1 MNTRHSLPLPVPTL
15 PAAGRRKQAQGEGRV
30 KELTFFLNRS
40 LGTAMVDNLP
50 VTLPEDP
57 KEAGRVF
64 NSLSVKNQLD
74 IVLQAR
80 GKDRLHYL
88 FLSEHPEQ
96 LVQELPE
103 LEVFL
108 TVKEAG
114 EKDCLDLIS
123 LTTPE
128 QFQYLLDL
136 DFWKRD
142 QLDPEKV
149 LHWMEILLES
159 GEKKV
164 TQFIQST
171 DIEFLALLLKKFIHA
186 TTMDGEHVEEMDRIP
201 LFTLDQYHFVHFR
214 GKRTREVFEP
224 FLQMLY
230 RADQN
235 GYQRLMDSLI
245 VEFES
250 ELEETGYRLRNSR
263 LSDYGFPDFEESLEI
278 YHYLNP
284 NSPILEGRL
293 LKTGAREEIAK
304 GSSIFYLIHQNEGP
318 FFSSILSKIDDA
330 YEQDR
335 LKQEI
340 TALCNKAIVA
350 EAIDLSNI
358 AAMERMVKKV
368 YHTLN
373 LGLQYLSK
381 DNEIK
386 AFEIL
391 QSLPMQRL
399 FQYGVSTSLLLRR
412 KAESILK
419 GPWFSNDQGNLVIL
433 DPPYF
438 EKFEGILRRRPALYR
453 DWNYEDFKNPQD
465 LKETNDFLESIKT
478 MIHFF
483 GNELKV
489 SPLYLKGM
497 DLSGCYPDDWREIT
511 LSTIFLTSISNQ
523 ILKGTFQ
530 FEAIE
535 QTQMKDYLYRVFEKD
550 AQGKGVIKVEVKNGL
565 RNWLSPIEGEELKRQ
580 HLLAFQDFCFDLF
593 EVQYG
598 KIPPGEEVDPRFVKG
613 LLIRK

>member
-1 MNTRHSLPLPVPTL
+1 
-15 PAAGRRKQAQGEGRV
+15 
-30 KELTFFLNRS
+30 
-40 LGTAMVDNLP
+40 MVDNLP

-57 KEAGRVF
+57 KEAERVF
-64 NSLSVKNQLD
+64 NSLSVKNQLE
-74 IVLQAR
+74 IVLQIR
-80 GKDRLHYL
+80 GKDRLRYL

-96 LVQELPE
+96 LVPQLPE

-128 QFQYLLDL
+128 QFQFLLDL

-142 QLDPEKV
+142 RLDPEKI

-171 DIEFLALLLKKFIHA
+171 DIEFIALLLKKFIHA
-186 TTMDGEHVEEMDRIP
+186 TTLDGDPLEGMDRIP

-224 FLQMLY
+224 FLHFLY
-230 RADQN
+230 RADKTS
-235 GYQRLMDSLI
+235 YQRLMDSLI

-278 YHYLNP
+278 YHFLNP
-284 NSPILEGRL
+284 DSLILAGRPL
-293 LKTGAREEIAK
+293 QPAVREEIAK
-304 GSSIFYLIHQNEGP
+304 GSSIFYLAHQNEGP
-318 FFSSILSKIDDA
+318 FFSFVLSKVDDLH
-330 YEQDR
+330 EQDR

-358 AAMERMVKKV
+358 AAMERVVKKV

-381 DNEIK
+381 GDEIK

-419 GPWFSNDQGNLVIL
+419 GPWLSNDQENLVLL

-465 LKETNDFLESIKT
+465 LKEADDFLESIKT
-478 MIHFF
+478 MVHFF

-489 SPLYLKGM
+489 SPLYLKEM

-565 RNWLSPIEGEELKRQ
+565 REWLFSIEGEELKRQ

-598 KIPPGEEVDPRFVKG
+598 KIPPGEGMDPRFMKG

>member
-1 MNTRHSLPLPVPTL
+1 
-15 PAAGRRKQAQGEGRV
+15 
-30 KELTFFLNRS
+30 
-40 LGTAMVDNLP
+40 MVDDLP
-50 VTLPEDP
+50 VTLPEDQ
-57 KEAGRVF
+57 KEAEKVF
-64 NSLSVKNQLD
+64 NSLSVKRQLD
-74 IVLQAR
+74 MVLRAR

-88 FLSEHPEQ
+88 FLSEHPEP
-96 LVQELPE
+96 LVQQLPA

-128 QFQYLLDL
+128 QFQFFLDL

-142 QLDPEKV
+142 QIDPEKV

-159 GEKKV
+159 GEKRV
-164 TQFIQST
+164 AQFIQST
-171 DIEFLALLLKKFIHA
+171 DIEFIALLLKKFLHA
-186 TTMDGEHVEEMDRIP
+186 TTLDGEHLEGMDRIP
-201 LFTLDQYHFVHFR
+201 LFTLDQYHFVHFK

-224 FLQMLY
+224 FLQILY
-230 RADQN
+230 RADKN
-235 GYQRLMDSLI
+235 SYQRLMDSLI
-245 VEFES
+245 VELQS

-278 YHYLNP
+278 YYFLNP
-284 NSPILEGRL
+284 DSPLSEGGL
-293 LKTGAREEIAK
+293 VKTGVWEEIAK
-304 GSSIFYLIHQNEGP
+304 GSSVFYLTHQNEGP
-318 FFSSILSKIDDA
+318 FFSSILSKIDDSH
-330 YEQDR
+330 EQDR

-358 AAMERMVKKV
+358 AAMERVSKKV

-381 DNEIK
+381 EDEIK

-399 FQYGVSTSLLLRR
+399 FQYGVSTTLLLRR

-419 GPWFSNDQGNLVIL
+419 GPWFSNDQENLALL
-433 DPPYF
+433 DPPHF
-438 EKFEGILRRRPALYR
+438 EKFEGILRRRPTLYR
-453 DWNYEDFKNPQD
+453 DWSFEDFKNLQD
-465 LKETNDFLESIKT
+465 LKEADSFLEFIKT
-478 MIHFF
+478 VIHFL
-483 GNELKV
+483 GRELKV
-489 SPLYLKGM
+489 SPLYLKEM

-511 LSTIFLTSISNQ
+511 LSTIFLTATANQ
-523 ILKGTFQ
+523 VLKGTFQ
-530 FEAIE
+530 FEAIG
-535 QTQMKDYLYRVFEKD
+535 QAQVKGFLTRVFERD
-550 AQGKGVIKVEVKNGL
+550 AQGKGVIKMEVKNGL
-565 RNWLSPIEGEELKRQ
+565 RDWLYSTECEEKKRQ
-580 HLLAFQDFCFDLF
+580 HLLAFQDFCFDLI

-598 KIPPGEEVDPRFVKG
+598 KIPPDEQVDPRFVKG

>member
-1 MNTRHSLPLPVPTL
+1 MTTRHSLPFPCACL
-15 PAAGRRKQAQGEGRV
+15 RRAQGKGRV
-30 KELTFFLNRS
+30 TELKFFLNRS
-40 LGTAMVDNLP
+40 LGSAMVDDLP

-57 KEAGRVF
+57 KEAQRVF

-142 QLDPEKV
+142 QLDPEKA

-171 DIEFLALLLKKFIHA
+171 DIEFIALLLKKFLHA
-186 TTMDGEHVEEMDRIP
+186 TTMDGEPVEGMDRIP
-201 LFTLDQYHFVHFR
+201 FFTLDQYHFVHFR

-224 FLQMLY
+224 FLQILY
-230 RADQN
+230 RADKN
-235 GYQRLMDSLI
+235 SYQRLMDSLI
-245 VEFES
+245 AELES

-263 LSDYGFPDFEESLEI
+263 LSDYGFPDFGESLEI
-278 YHYLNP
+278 YHFLNP
-284 NSPILEGRL
+284 DSPILKGRL
-293 LKTGAREEIAK
+293 LKAGAQGEIAK
-304 GSSIFYLIHQNEGP
+304 RGPTFYLIHQNEGP
-318 FFSSILSKIDDA
+318 FFSSILSKIDDV

-340 TALCNKAIVA
+340 SALCNKAIVA

-358 AAMERMVKKV
+358 AAMERVVKKV

-381 DNEIK
+381 DDEIK
-386 AFEIL
+386 AVEIL
-391 QSLPMQRL
+391 QSLPVQRL
-399 FQYGVSTSLLLRR
+399 FQYGVSTTLLLRR
-412 KAESILK
+412 KAESIIK
-419 GPWFSNDQGNLVIL
+419 GPWFSNDQENLVLL
-433 DPPYF
+433 DPPHF

-453 DWNYEDFKNPQD
+453 DWSYQDFKTPQD
-465 LKETNDFLESIKT
+465 LKEVDDFLESMKT
-478 MIHFF
+478 IINCL
-483 GNELKV
+483 GKELKV
-489 SPLYLKGM
+489 SPLSLKEM

-511 LSTIFLTSISNQ
+511 LSTIFLTSLANQ
-523 ILKGTFQ
+523 ILIGTFQ
-530 FEAIE
+530 FEAIGH
-535 QTQMKDYLYRVFEKD
+535 THLKDFLSRVFERN
-550 AQGKGVIKVEVKNGL
+550 AQGKGGTKMEVKNGL
-565 RNWLSPIEGEELKRQ
+565 RNWFYSIEGEDLKRQ
-580 HLLAFQDFCFDLF
+580 HLLAFQDFCLDLF

-598 KIPPGEEVDPRFVKG
+598 KIPPGEDVDPRFVKG

>member
-1 MNTRHSLPLPVPTL
+1 L
-15 PAAGRRKQAQGEGRV
+15 RRAQRKGRV
-30 KELTFFLNRS
+30 TELRFFLNRS
-40 LGTAMVDNLP
+40 VGSAMVDDLP
-50 VTLPEDP
+50 VTLPEDQ
-57 KEAGRVF
+57 KEAQRVF

-80 GKDRLHYL
+80 GKNRLHYL
-88 FLSEHPEQ
+88 FLSEHPER

-149 LHWMEILLES
+149 LPWMEILLES

-171 DIEFLALLLKKFIHA
+171 DIEFIALLLKKFLHA
-186 TTMDGEHVEEMDRIP
+186 TTMDGEPMEGMDRIP

-224 FLQMLY
+224 FLQILY
-230 RADQN
+230 RADKN
-235 GYQRLMDSLI
+235 SYQRLMDSLI

-278 YHYLNP
+278 YHFLNP
-284 NSPILEGRL
+284 DPPILKGRL
-293 LKTGAREEIAK
+293 LKPGAQEEIAK
-304 GSSIFYLIHQNEGP
+304 RGSTFYLAHQDEGP
-318 FFSSILSKIDDA
+318 FFSSILSKIDDG

-350 EAIDLSNI
+350 EAIDFSNI
-358 AAMERMVKKV
+358 AAMERVVKKV

-373 LGLQYLSK
+373 LGLEYLSK
-381 DNEIK
+381 GDEIK

-391 QSLPMQRL
+391 QSLPMQTL
-399 FQYGVSTSLLLRR
+399 FQYGVSTTLLLRR
-412 KAESILK
+412 KAESILG
-419 GPWFSNDQGNLVIL
+419 GPWFSNDQENLVLL
-433 DPPYF
+433 DPPHF

-453 DWNYEDFKNPQD
+453 DWSYEDFKNPRD
-465 LKETNDFLESIKT
+465 LKEADDFLESIKT
-478 MIHFF
+478 VINFL
-483 GNELKV
+483 GKELKV
-489 SPLYLKGM
+489 SPLYLKEM

-511 LSTIFLTSISNQ
+511 LSTIFLTSMANQ
-523 ILKGTFQ
+523 IFNGTFQ
-530 FEAIE
+530 FEAIG
-535 QTQMKDYLYRVFEKD
+535 QAQVKDYLYRVFERD
-550 AQGKGVIKVEVKNGL
+550 AQGKGVIKMEVKNGL
-565 RNWLSPIEGEELKRQ
+565 REWLHSIEREEMKQQ
-580 HLLAFQDFCFDLF
+580 HLLAFQDFCLDLL

-598 KIPPGEEVDPRFVKG
+598 KIPPGEDVDPRFVKG

>member
-1 MNTRHSLPLPVPTL
+1 
-15 PAAGRRKQAQGEGRV
+15 V

-40 LGTAMVDNLP
+40 IGTAMVDNLP

-74 IVLQAR
+74 IVLQTH
-80 GKDRLHYL
+80 GKERLHYL

-96 LVQELPE
+96 LVQQLPE

-142 QLDPEKV
+142 QLDPDKV
-149 LHWMEILLES
+149 FHWMEILLES
-159 GEKKV
+159 GERKV
-164 TQFIQST
+164 AQFIQST
-171 DIEFLALLLKKFIHA
+171 DIEFIALLLKKFLHA
-186 TTMDGEHVEEMDRIP
+186 TTLEGEHLEGMDRIP

-224 FLQMLY
+224 FLKILY
-230 RADQN
+230 RADKN
-235 GYQRLMDSLI
+235 SYQRLMDSLI

-278 YHYLNP
+278 YHFLNP
-284 NSPILEGRL
+284 DSPIPEEGL
-293 LKTGAREEIAK
+293 LKAGVGEETAK
-304 GSSIFYLIHQNEGP
+304 RSSIFYLTDQNEGP
-318 FFSSILSKIDDA
+318 FFSSVLPKIDDA
-330 YEQDR
+330 HEQDR

-358 AAMERMVKKV
+358 AAMERVVKKV

-381 DNEIK
+381 DDEIK
-386 AFEIL
+386 AVEIL
-391 QSLPMQRL
+391 QSLPLQRL
-399 FQYGVSTSLLLRR
+399 FQYGVSTTLLLRR
-412 KAESILK
+412 KADSILK

-453 DWNYEDFKNPQD
+453 DWNYEDFKNPRD
-465 LKETNDFLESIKT
+465 LKEADDFLESIKT
-478 MIHFF
+478 TIHFL
-483 GNELKV
+483 GNELQV
-489 SPLYLKGM
+489 SPLYLKEM
-497 DLSGCYPDDWREIT
+497 DLSSCYPDDWREIT
-511 LSTIFLTSISNQ
+511 LSTIFLTSMANE
-523 ILKGTFQ
+523 ILNGTFQ
-530 FEAIE
+530 FEAIG
-535 QTQMKDYLYRVFEKD
+535 QAQVKDYLTRVFERD

-565 RNWLSPIEGEELKRQ
+565 RDWLRSTEGEEMKQQ
-580 HLLAFQDFCFDLF
+580 HLLAFQDFCLDLF

-598 KIPPGEEVDPRFVKG
+598 KIPPDEEVDPRFVKG
-613 LLIRK
+613 LLVRK

>member
-1 MNTRHSLPLPVPTL
+1 
-15 PAAGRRKQAQGEGRV
+15 
-30 KELTFFLNRS
+30 
-40 LGTAMVDNLP
+40 MVDNLP

-74 IVLQAR
+74 IVLQTR
-80 GKDRLHYL
+80 GKERLHYL

-96 LVQELPE
+96 LVQQLPE

-142 QLDPEKV
+142 QLDPDKV

-159 GEKKV
+159 GERKV

-171 DIEFLALLLKKFIHA
+171 DIEFIALLLKKFLHA
-186 TTMDGEHVEEMDRIP
+186 TTMDGEHVEGMDRIP

-224 FLQMLY
+224 FLQILY
-230 RADQN
+230 RADKN
-235 GYQRLMDSLI
+235 SYQRLMDSLI

-278 YHYLNP
+278 YHFLNP
-284 NSPILEGRL
+284 DSPIPEEGL
-293 LKTGAREEIAK
+293 LKAGVGEETAK
-304 GSSIFYLIHQNEGP
+304 RSSIFYLTDQNEGP
-318 FFSSILSKIDDA
+318 FFSSVLPKIDDA
-330 YEQDR
+330 HEQDR

-358 AAMERMVKKV
+358 AAMERVVKKV

-381 DNEIK
+381 DDEIK

-399 FQYGVSTSLLLRR
+399 FQYGVSTTLLLRR
-412 KAESILK
+412 KADSILK

-453 DWNYEDFKNPQD
+453 NWNYEDFKNPRD
-465 LKETNDFLESIKT
+465 LKEADDFLESIKT
-478 MIHFF
+478 TIHFL
-483 GNELKV
+483 GNELQV
-489 SPLYLKGM
+489 SPLYLKEM
-497 DLSGCYPDDWREIT
+497 DLSSCYPDDWREIT
-511 LSTIFLTSISNQ
+511 LSTIFLTSMANR
-523 ILKGTFQ
+523 ILNGTFQ
-530 FEAIE
+530 FEAIG
-535 QTQMKDYLYRVFEKD
+535 QAQVKDYLTRVFERD

-565 RNWLSPIEGEELKRQ
+565 RDWLRLTESEEMKRQ
-580 HLLAFQDFCFDLF
+580 HLLAFQDFCLDLF

-613 LLIRK
+613 LLARK

>member
-1 MNTRHSLPLPVPTL
+1 MNTRHSLPLPVH
-15 PAAGRRKQAQGEGRV
+15 PASTGESGGV
-30 KELTFFLNRS
+30 KGLKFFLNRS

-114 EKDCLDLIS
+114 EKDCLDLIA

-171 DIEFLALLLKKFIHA
+171 EIEFLALLLKKFIHA
-186 TTMDGEHVEEMDRIP
+186 TTMDGEHVEGMDRIP

-214 GKRTREVFEP
+214 GKRTQEVFEP

-230 RADQN
+230 RADKN
-235 GYQRLMDSLI
+235 SYQRLMDSLI

-284 NSPILEGRL
+284 DSPILEGRL
-293 LKTGAREEIAK
+293 LKAGAREEIAK
-304 GSSIFYLIHQNEGP
+304 GGSIFYLTHQNEGP

-340 TALCNKAIVA
+340 AALCNKAIVA
-350 EAIDLSNI
+350 EAIDLSNV

-381 DNEIK
+381 DGETK
-386 AFEIL
+386 ALEIL
-391 QSLPMQRL
+391 QSLPVQRL
-399 FQYGVSTSLLLRR
+399 FQYGVSTTLLLRR
-412 KAESILK
+412 KAESIIK
-419 GPWFSNDQGNLVIL
+419 GPWFSNDQENLVLL
-433 DPPYF
+433 DPPHF

-465 LKETNDFLESIKT
+465 LKEADDFLECIKT
-478 MIHFF
+478 VVHFL
-483 GNELKV
+483 GKELNV
-489 SPLYLKGM
+489 SPLYLKEM

-511 LSTIFLTSISNQ
+511 LSTIFLTSMSNQ

-530 FEAIE
+530 FEAIGHAHL
-535 QTQMKDYLYRVFEKD
+535 KDFLTRVFERD

-565 RNWLSPIEGEELKRQ
+565 KNWLSSIEGEELKRQ

>member
-1 MNTRHSLPLPVPTL
+1 MNTRHSLPLPVH
-15 PAAGRRKQAQGEGRV
+15 PASTGESGGV
-30 KELTFFLNRS
+30 KGLKFFLNRS

-80 GKDRLHYL
+80 GKERLHYL

-186 TTMDGEHVEEMDRIP
+186 TTMDGEHVEGMDRIP

-235 GYQRLMDSLI
+235 SYQRLMDSLI

-278 YHYLNP
+278 YYFLNP
-284 NSPILEGRL
+284 DSPVLEGRL
-293 LKTGAREEIAK
+293 LKSGAREEIAK
-304 GSSIFYLIHQNEGP
+304 GGSIFYLTHQNEGP

-340 TALCNKAIVA
+340 AALCNKAIVA
-350 EAIDLSNI
+350 EAIDLSNV
-358 AAMERMVKKV
+358 AAMERVVKKV

-381 DNEIK
+381 DGETK
-386 AFEIL
+386 ALEIL
-391 QSLPMQRL
+391 QSLPVQRL
-399 FQYGVSTSLLLRR
+399 FQYGVSTTLLLRR
-412 KAESILK
+412 KAESIIK
-419 GPWFSNDQGNLVIL
+419 GPWFSNDQENLVLL
-433 DPPYF
+433 DPPHF

-465 LKETNDFLESIKT
+465 LKEADDFLECIKT
-478 MIHFF
+478 VVHFL
-483 GNELKV
+483 GKELNV
-489 SPLYLKGM
+489 SPLYLKEM

-511 LSTIFLTSISNQ
+511 LSTIFLTSMSNQ

-530 FEAIE
+530 FEAIGHAHL
-535 QTQMKDYLYRVFEKD
+535 KDFLTRVFERD

-565 RNWLSPIEGEELKRQ
+565 KNWLSSIEGEELKRQ

>member
-1 MNTRHSLPLPVPTL
+1 
-15 PAAGRRKQAQGEGRV
+15 
-30 KELTFFLNRS
+30 
-40 LGTAMVDNLP
+40 
-50 VTLPEDP
+50 
-57 KEAGRVF
+57 
-64 NSLSVKNQLD
+64 
-74 IVLQAR
+74 
-80 GKDRLHYL
+80 
-88 FLSEHPEQ
+88 
-96 LVQELPE
+96 
-103 LEVFL
+103 
-108 TVKEAG
+108 
-114 EKDCLDLIS
+114 
-123 LTTPE
+123 
-128 QFQYLLDL
+128 
-136 DFWKRD
+136 
-142 QLDPEKV
+142 
-149 LHWMEILLES
+149 
-159 GEKKV
+159 
-164 TQFIQST
+164 
-171 DIEFLALLLKKFIHA
+171 
-186 TTMDGEHVEEMDRIP
+186 VEEMDRIP
-201 LFTLDQYHFVHFR
+201 LFTLDQYQFVHFR

-235 GYQRLMDSLI
+235 AYQRLMDSLI

-284 NSPILEGRL
+284 DSPILEGRL
-293 LKTGAREEIAK
+293 LKAGAREEIAK
-304 GSSIFYLIHQNEGP
+304 GGSIFYLTHQNEGP

-358 AAMERMVKKV
+358 AAMERVVKKV

-489 SPLYLKGM
+489 SPLYLKEM